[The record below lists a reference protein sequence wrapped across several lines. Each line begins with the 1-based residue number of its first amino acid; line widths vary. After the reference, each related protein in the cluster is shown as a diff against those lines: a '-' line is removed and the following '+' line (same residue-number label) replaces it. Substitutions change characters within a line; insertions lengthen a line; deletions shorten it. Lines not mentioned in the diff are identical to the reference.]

1 MKTMLIAGLVIT
13 FPAIL
18 VVLTYMGTTIA
29 LAALASLAV
38 NSLPFFVGG
47 LILRK
52 ASANASDADAH

>member
-18 VVLTYMGTTIA
+18 VLIFNLGSTLA

-38 NSLPFFVGG
+38 NSIPFIVGG
-47 LILRK
+47 MLLRK
-52 ASANASDADAH
+52 GGGCDEAGH